1 MKRLSIL
8 GSTGSIG
15 QNVLNIV
22 RMFPDRFS
30 VKAISAKKNI
40 NLLALQIK
48 EFRPEIAVVYDKSAA
63 DKLRMTAGRKTEIL
77 YGEKGYLTAAAWKSA
92 DMLISSMV
100 GGAGLVPTLAAID
113 AGKTVAL
120 ANKETLVMAGET
132 VMKRAAEK
140 CVSIL
145 PIDSEHSAIFQCL
158 HGNSI
163 KDLHKILL
171 TGSGGPFLC
180 KADNEFDKIKPEDA
194 LNHPTWDM
202 GDKISVDSATLMN
215 KGLEV
220 IEAKHLFGVSLD
232 MIEVLIHPQS
242 IIHSMISFKDGSVM
256 AQMGIPDMK
265 GAIAYAMS
273 YPERLPLNLPVPDFT
288 SLGALTFEKPD
299 IEKFPCLELAFSAC
313 KTGGT
318 LPCVLNGANEVT
330 VHAFLNQGLSFNQIP
345 IIIKDTMEKHCV
357 VKDPEL
363 VDIMKA
369 DKWARAY
376 TEETVNRVLLA
387 YQLTPE
393 QI

>member
-1 MKRLSIL
+1 MKRLSLL

-15 QNVLNIV
+15 QNVLNVV
-22 RMFPDRFS
+22 RMFPDRFLI
-30 VKAISAKKNI
+30 KALSAKKNI

-48 EFRPEIAVVYDKSAA
+48 EFRPEIAVVYDKSAV
-63 DKLRMTAGRKTEIL
+63 DELRMIAGQETEIL
-77 YGEKGYLTAAAWKSA
+77 YGESGYLAAAAWDSA
-92 DMLISSMV
+92 DMMISSMV

-140 CVSIL
+140 SVKIL

-163 KDLHKILL
+163 KDLHKIFL
-171 TGSGGPFLC
+171 TGSGGPFLY
-180 KADNEFDKIKPEDA
+180 KSANEFNKIKPEDA

-215 KGLEV
+215 KGLEI

-242 IIHSMISFKDGSVM
+242 IVHSMVSFKDGSVM

-288 SLGALTFEKPD
+288 GLGALTFEKPD
-299 IEKFPCLELAFSAC
+299 IEKFPCLKLAFSAC
-313 KTGGT
+313 NAGGT

-330 VHAFLNQGLSFNQIP
+330 VHAFLNQGLPFNKIP
-345 IIIKDTMEKHCV
+345 IIIKDTMDKHCV
-357 VKDPEL
+357 IKEPEL
-363 VDIMKA
+363 LDIMEA

-376 TEETVNRVLLA
+376 TEETVNRVLLTD
-387 YQLTPE
+387 YRPSHK
-393 QI
+393 

>member
-30 VKAISAKKNI
+30 IKALAAKKNI

-63 DKLRMTAGRKTEIL
+63 DELRIMAGRDTDIL
-77 YGEKGYLTAAAWKSA
+77 HGEEGYLTAAAWDSA

-100 GGAGLVPTLAAID
+100 GGAGLIPTLTAID
-113 AGKTVAL
+113 AGKTIAL
-120 ANKETLVMAGET
+120 ANKETLVMAGEI

-140 CVSIL
+140 CVNIL

-163 KDLHKILL
+163 KDLRKILL

-180 KADNEFDKIKPEDA
+180 KSENEFDKIKPEDA

-220 IEAKHLFGVSLD
+220 IEAKHLFGISLD

-242 IIHSMISFKDGSVM
+242 IVHSMVSFKDGSVM
-256 AQMGIPDMK
+256 AQMGMPDMK

-273 YPERLPLNLPVPDFT
+273 YPERLPLNLSAPNFT
-288 SLGALTFEKPD
+288 GLGALTFEKPD
-299 IEKFPCLELAFSAC
+299 MEKFPCLKLAFLAC
-313 KTGGT
+313 NIGGT
-318 LPCVLNGANEVT
+318 LPSVLNGANEVT
-330 VHAFLNQGLSFNQIP
+330 VHAFLNQGLAFNQIP
-345 IIIKDTMEKHCV
+345 IIIKDTMDKHCV
-357 VKDPEL
+357 IKNPEL
-363 VDIMKA
+363 LDILNA

-376 TEETVNRVLLA
+376 TEETVNRVLLTD
-387 YQLTPE
+387 QLTPE